1 MAFVEDLT
9 PYFADFGD
17 AATLAGAAVRVI
29 FDGPGGVLGGMTIEA
44 PQVQIASSG
53 VPAAYKGATL
63 IISTGRG
70 AGTYKVREHL
80 PDGTGMSLLSLTEV
94 AA

>member
-1 MAFVEDLT
+1 MAFTEDLA
-9 PYFADFGD
+9 PFFADFGD
-17 AATLAGAAVRVI
+17 AATLAGVAVRVI
-29 FDGPGGVLGGMTIEA
+29 FDGPGGTANGMTIEA
-44 PQVQIASSG
+44 PQVQIASAS

-63 IISTGRG
+63 VISAGRG

-94 AA
+94 A

>member
-1 MAFVEDLT
+1 MAFTENFT
-9 PYFADFGD
+9 PFFADFGD
-17 AATLAGAAVRVI
+17 AATLAGAAVRGI
-29 FDGPGGVLGGMTIEA
+29 TIEA
-44 PQVQIASSG
+44 PQVQIATAQ

-63 IISTGRG
+63 VIAAGRG

>member
-1 MAFVEDLT
+1 MAFTEDLT

-17 AATLAGAAVRVI
+17 AATLAGVAVRVI
-29 FDGPGGVLGGMTIEA
+29 FDGPGGQQSGMTIEA
-44 PQVQIASSG
+44 PQVQIASVS
-53 VPAAYKGATL
+53 VPAAYKGAAL

-70 AGTYKVREHL
+70 AGTYQVREHL

-94 AA
+94 T

>member
-1 MAFVEDLT
+1 MAFTENFT
-9 PYFADFGD
+9 PFFADFGD

-29 FDGPGGVLGGMTIEA
+29 FDGPGGVQGGITIEA
-44 PQVQIASSG
+44 PQVQIATAQ

-63 IISTGRG
+63 VIAAGRG

>member
-1 MAFVEDLT
+1 MAFTEDLA
-9 PYFADFGD
+9 PFFADFGD
-17 AATLAGAAVRVI
+17 AATLAGVAVRVI
-29 FDGPGGVLGGMTIEA
+29 FDGPGGVSNGMTIEA
-44 PQVQIASSG
+44 PQVQIATAS

-70 AGTYKVREHL
+70 AGTYKVREHQ
-80 PDGTGMSLLSLTEV
+80 PDGTGLSLLGLTEV

>member
-1 MAFVEDLT
+1 MAFAEDLA

-17 AATLAGAAVRVI
+17 DATLAGVAVRVI
-29 FDGPGGVLGGMTIEA
+29 FDGPGGQQGGLTIEA
-44 PQVQIASSG
+44 PQVQIASAS

-63 IISTGRG
+63 VISTGRG
-70 AGTYKVREHL
+70 AGSYKVREHL

-94 AA
+94 A